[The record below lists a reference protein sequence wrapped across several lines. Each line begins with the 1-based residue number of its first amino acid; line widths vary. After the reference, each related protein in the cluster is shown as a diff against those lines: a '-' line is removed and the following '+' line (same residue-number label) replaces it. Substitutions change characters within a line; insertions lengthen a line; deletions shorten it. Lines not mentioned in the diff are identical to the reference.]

1 MARRVV
7 AGNSFLD
14 RSKVCEGLPYWPSI
28 EQSGQHD
35 GARTAG
41 ESDGDNPLQTLRPRT
56 VTLNTVESEPT
67 QGGRGGGSRPSAAR
81 VLLE

>member
-28 EQSGQHD
+28 EQS
-35 GARTAG
+35 G